1 MPRPSRCRRVC
12 AEPLFRRF
20 APQAEEGACP
30 NEAQPVVLAV
40 DEYEVVRIVDL
51 YKRSHE
57 ECARQM
63 QVSRTT
69 VTEIYERAR
78 FKIADAIVNGRP
90 LVIEGGNYRLCEES
104 SREKAGC
111 HCPGRCRRQL
121 AQACSG
127 QRTSGGNIMKVALP
141 FFDNQVFA
149 HFGKAPAV
157 KIYTI
162 DDNGIAAAEVVPSA
176 GHGHGSMVNLLV
188 RNGVD
193 TVICGG
199 IGGGAVAALAQAGI
213 RLFAGVSGPT
223 DEAVEALIKGTLA
236 SAAPEAAEG
245 GCCCGGHGHAHE
257 AEGGCGCHGE
267 EGHAESC
274 GCGGHRHGHGHG
286 EKGGCGCGGHGHGH
300 GEAGGCGCGR

>member
-90 LVIEGGNYRLCEES
+90 LVIKGGNYRLCEES

-141 FFDNQVFA
+141 FSDNQVFA
-149 HFGKAPAV
+149 HFGKASAV

-213 RLFAGVSGPT
+213 RLFAGVSGPA

-236 SAAPEAAEG
+236 SRRLEPLKAAAGAMPRKATPRAAAAAAIVMATVMARRAVAVAAAMVTDMVKRAAAVDNPG
-245 GCCCGGHGHAHE
+245 P
-257 AEGGCGCHGE
+257 
-267 EGHAESC
+267 
-274 GCGGHRHGHGHG
+274 
-286 EKGGCGCGGHGHGH
+286 
-300 GEAGGCGCGR
+300 